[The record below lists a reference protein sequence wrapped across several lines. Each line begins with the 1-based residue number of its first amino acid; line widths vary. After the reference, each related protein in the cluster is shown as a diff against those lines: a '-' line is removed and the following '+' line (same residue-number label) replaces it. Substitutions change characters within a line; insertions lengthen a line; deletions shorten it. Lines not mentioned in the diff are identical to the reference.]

1 MKSTSPTSSL
11 RPVQFGTAYYPD
23 HWPESEWARD
33 LDRIQAAGLAAVRFG
48 EFSWSWYEPEPGR
61 FDFAALDRFVDL
73 VEERGLEL
81 CLCTPTA
88 TPPPWMDELFPD
100 GRLMDMHGRRCLSHR
115 HYWCWNH
122 PGARAQAER
131 TITAL
136 ATRYLGR
143 RCLWGWQI
151 DNEPN
156 YAEQTR
162 DAEGMYDWNPHSR
175 RAFAA
180 WLERRHGTIAALNDA
195 WWTNFWSQRVRTWDE
210 AATPRGKV
218 NPHAWLD
225 FLRWRES
232 ALAEQIAWQAALL
245 RRLTPGVRIGC
256 NIPET
261 GVTGSVNIGQDYFA
275 QAAAGLDWVG
285 TDLYQATGDRAADL
299 ARHAHST
306 DLLRSAAEAAG
317 AEFFLSETQA
327 GPHVRAWPNGFAGEG
342 FGPDYLADCARVY
355 AERGATRIW
364 WFLWR
369 PTLGGVELGMNGVQD
384 LAGADTTRTRE
395 VQKLAADGAALARR
409 RTAWLR
415 RPRAVVHYSRAS
427 LLHRSFFTAELRPLN
442 DLFDG
447 WHTLLEALGYRVDYV
462 TDAQLVAG
470 AAADAALVVAPFSVV
485 LDDATVTALARVKSP
500 LLVGPLT
507 GACDEHGRLRVAGA
521 PAELTARI
529 GVAPGLWRDV
539 GRQPN
544 WPGGK
549 PFDGWRELGAAPAQR
564 RWRAGKFVF
573 AAGRTRD
580 AWFAGDLGA
589 AYWNARLAV
598 RRTLAASLR
607 RLLRAR

>member
-1 MKSTSPTSSL
+1 MKRSSSPTLS
-11 RPVQFGTAYYPD
+11 PVQFGTAYYPD
-23 HWPESEWARD
+23 HWPESDWARD
-33 LDRIQAAGLAAVRFG
+33 LDRIAAAGLTAVRFG

-61 FDFAALDRFVDL
+61 FDFAAFDRFVDL
-73 VEERGLEL
+73 VEARGLEL

-115 HYWCWNH
+115 HFWCWNH
-122 PGARAQAER
+122 PGARAKAEE

-136 ATRYLGR
+136 ATRYAGR
-143 RCLWGWQI
+143 RVLWGWQI

-180 WLERRHGTIAALNDA
+180 WLERRHGSIDALNAA
-195 WWTNFWSQRVRTWDE
+195 WWTNFWSQRVRSWEE

-218 NPHAWLD
+218 NPQAWLD

-245 RRLTPGVRIGC
+245 RRLTPGLRIGC

-261 GVTGSVNIGQDYFA
+261 GVVGSVNIGQDYFA

-285 TDLYQATGDRAADL
+285 TDLYQATGQRAVDL

-355 AERGATRIW
+355 ATRGATRVW

-369 PTLGGVELGMNGVQD
+369 PTLGGVELGMNGVQALD
-384 LAGADTTRTRE
+384 GSDTARTRE
-395 VQKLAADGAALARR
+395 VRKLAAAGTALAQQRA
-409 RTAWLR
+409 AWLR

-427 LLHRSFFTAELRPLN
+427 LLHRSAFTTDLAPLN
-442 DLFDG
+442 DCLDG
-447 WHTLLEALGYRVDYV
+447 WHALLEALGYRVDYV
-462 TDAQLVAG
+462 SDAQVAAG
-470 AAADAALVVAPFSVV
+470 VANEAAVVVAPFSVV
-485 LDDATVTALARVKSP
+485 VSDAVAAALAAVPAP
-500 LLVGPLT
+500 LLAGPHT
-507 GACDEHGRLRVAGA
+507 GACDEHGCLRADGA
-521 PAELTARI
+521 PAPLRARF
-529 GVAPGLWRDV
+529 GATPGLWRDV
-539 GRQPN
+539 GPKPR
-544 WPGGK
+544 WPGGGEL
-549 PFDGWRELGAAPAQR
+549 DGWREWEASAKR
-564 RWRAGKFVF
+564 VRWRAGRAVL
-573 AAGRTRD
+573 AVGAGRD
-580 AWFAGDLGA
+580 AWLAGDLGA
-589 AYWNARLAV
+589 AYWRARPAARRLLLAAV
-598 RRTLAASLR
+598 RRLLAQR
-607 RLLRAR
+607 